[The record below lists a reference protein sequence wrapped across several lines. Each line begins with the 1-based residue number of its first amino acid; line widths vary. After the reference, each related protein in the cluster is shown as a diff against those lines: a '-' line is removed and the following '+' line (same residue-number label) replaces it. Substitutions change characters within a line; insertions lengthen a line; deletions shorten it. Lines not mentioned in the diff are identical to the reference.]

1 MSSGEWFYL
10 ESDRE
15 LGPVTQEQLLELL
28 RSKLPRATLV
38 WRDGLA
44 EWMKAEDVP
53 EIRALLAAPRP
64 AAPPRAPRISA
75 APVNAPARRTAP
87 TARVA
92 SGEEETWNPLVLLL
106 RCFQWGGRFS
116 RVEYA
121 IAYFSNLA
129 LSVVLIIGLAV
140 VGAAVAGPRS
150 SEAAGTLAVVL
161 MSAWGIAAFV
171 ISLGAGVRRL
181 HDLDKPGWW
190 ILGLLVPCLNFV
202 MLLYFLFAPG
212 QTEGAG
218 AGVPALIIV
227 AALLLLAV
235 PVIGI
240 IAAIAIPSLLRA
252 RVSANEA
259 GTIGDVRSIISAQ
272 AAYQSVNRDLYAS
285 RLECLTRPGDCL
297 ATPTSQFIDASTIV
311 SPKNGYV
318 REFYPGAPAQG
329 SATSTSTYAFLAYPV
344 TVGTTGMRSFCGD
357 SSGRICSDP
366 RGGKELVETVGDE
379 VRCSMQCES
388 LR

>member
-53 EIRALLAAPRP
+53 EIKALLAAPRP
-64 AAPPRAPRISA
+64 AAPRPPRISA
-75 APVNAPARRTAP
+75 APVNAPARRTAT
-87 TARVA
+87 TARVS
-92 SGEEETWNPLVLLL
+92 SGEAETWNPFVLLL
-106 RCFQWGGRFS
+106 RCFQWSGRFS
-116 RVEYA
+116 RVEFA
-121 IAYFSNLA
+121 IAYFGNIV
-129 LSVVLIIGLAV
+129 LSVVV
-140 VGAAVAGPRS
+140 VLGVTLVVAALSGPRTS
-150 SEAAGTLAVVL
+150 DAAGTAAVVL
-161 MSAWGIAAFV
+161 TGAWGLAAIV
-171 ISLGAGVRRL
+171 ISLGSGIRRL

-212 QTEGAG
+212 ATEGPG

-227 AALLLLAV
+227 AALLILAV

-240 IAAIAIPSLLRA
+240 VAAIAIPSLLRA

-259 GTIGDVRSIISAQ
+259 GTIGDVRSVISAQ
-272 AAYQSVNRDLYAS
+272 AVYQSVNRDLYAS

-297 ATPTSQFIDASTIV
+297 ATPTSSQFIDPSTIV
-311 SPKNGYV
+311 SPKSGYV
-318 REFYPGAPAQG
+318 REFYPGAPSQG

-344 TVGTTGMRSFCGD
+344 TVGTTGTRSFCGD
-357 SSGRICSDP
+357 SSGRICVDP

-379 VRCSMQCES
+379 VRCSTQCES